1 MNPLEKIIDKLKI
14 KPTLEQR
21 EQVEVVL
28 GAPKQEEVI
37 IRNITIREDINKNYQ
52 RDALKEKLKASKMS
66 KVTIRIPAKEPA
78 ETHSAAPVFKPSK
91 KPVKT
96 AKKISLIIEEE
107 DEDEH
112 EKGEVE
118 LMKDEGAVVPQP
130 RKKGRTTEKA
140 KKGVAILGPEEFVQ
154 IGDVPIIDRIY
165 KKDPPVKYKVSS
177 YYMNNR
183 EIFVNFINSLFEP
196 YRKEL
201 EDDTSIISCDTI
213 GSGSDSFSL
222 LTHQQI
228 VRDYINL
235 YTPYRGLLLFHGL
248 GSGKTCTSIAIAEGM
263 KNNKRIIIMT
273 PASLRRNYMEELK
286 KCGDFI
292 YKKNQ
297 NWTWISTDSHPDQID
312 TLSMLLSLPVEY
324 IKRKHGAWLINIK
337 EPPNYPTLTSQD
349 KKSLD
354 EQLDE
359 MIQIKYTFINYN
371 GLRSNRLKE
380 LTNNFEKNLF
390 DDAVVIIDEAH
401 NFISRIV
408 NKISK
413 EKDIAVNDKGEKE
426 YLPKALS
433 LKLYHY
439 LLDAKSARVVLLTG
453 TPIINYPN
461 EIGVLFNILRGYIK
475 TWEMQLDIKTNKKI
489 STDTLQSIL
498 MRDKNLDYLDY
509 SPASNKLYVTRNPLG
524 FKNKI
529 KESSGYLGVTNEKK
543 DETGKS
549 VFDSEYIS
557 DNDFERKLIGY
568 LKRND
573 IEVIPNSVKIH
584 NYTALPDKLDNFIT
598 RFIDPVTKSIKN
610 IESFKRRIVGLTSYF
625 RSAQEDLLPRYEKTP
640 EYYHVIKIPMSPYQ
654 FKVYESARKEERKM
668 EKSSKKKQGSFDKDG
683 IYKDATSTYRIFS
696 RLFCN
701 FVMPVPPGRP
711 MPREASEVQNMENLL
726 KAAEKEEIRQDID
739 ADNEGEL
746 EGDVALNAIG
756 DVTYQDRINNAIKEI
771 KNNASEYLSPEGL
784 QTYSPKFLHI
794 LDNIMDPEYKG
805 LHLVYSQFRTLEGI
819 GIFTMVMEANGFAQ
833 FKIVKTSSGA
843 WEIQMKESDLGKPTF
858 ALYTG
863 TETAEEKEIIRNI
876 YNGDWDFVPTNIA
889 SHLREISNNN
899 NMGEIIKVFM
909 ITSSGSE
916 GINLRNTR
924 YVHIMEPYWHPVRT
938 EQVIGRARRIC
949 SHKELPIELQSV
961 EVFVYLMTF
970 TAEQIKSDDSIEL
983 KQKDLSKRDPKVPL
997 TSDEALYEISS
1008 IKEEVN
1014 TQLINAVKE
1023 AAIDCAVY
1031 SHNSKENLHCLNFGE
1046 PINSKFAFNPSISA
1060 DQTDI
1065 VATLNKKEIKW
1076 KAKPVKIYGIDYA
1089 ARKMNETLY
1098 NIYDLKSYEA
1108 AQESGVNPL
1117 LIGTLEI
1124 DAKGKKVFKT
1134 IVV

>member
-28 GAPKQEEVI
+28 GAPKQEEVT

-337 EPPNYPTLTSQD
+337 EPSNYPTLTSQD

>member
-668 EKSSKKKQGSFDKDG
+668 EKSSKKS
-683 IYKDATSTYRIFS
+683 
-696 RLFCN
+696 
-701 FVMPVPPGRP
+701 
-711 MPREASEVQNMENLL
+711 
-726 KAAEKEEIRQDID
+726 
-739 ADNEGEL
+739 
-746 EGDVALNAIG
+746 
-756 DVTYQDRINNAIKEI
+756 
-771 KNNASEYLSPEGL
+771 
-784 QTYSPKFLHI
+784 
-794 LDNIMDPEYKG
+794 
-805 LHLVYSQFRTLEGI
+805 
-819 GIFTMVMEANGFAQ
+819 
-833 FKIVKTSSGA
+833 
-843 WEIQMKESDLGKPTF
+843 
-858 ALYTG
+858 
-863 TETAEEKEIIRNI
+863 
-876 YNGDWDFVPTNIA
+876 
-889 SHLREISNNN
+889 
-899 NMGEIIKVFM
+899 KV
-909 ITSSGSE
+909 
-916 GINLRNTR
+916 
-924 YVHIMEPYWHPVRT
+924 
-938 EQVIGRARRIC
+938 
-949 SHKELPIELQSV
+949 
-961 EVFVYLMTF
+961 
-970 TAEQIKSDDSIEL
+970 
-983 KQKDLSKRDPKVPL
+983 
-997 TSDEALYEISS
+997 
-1008 IKEEVN
+1008 
-1014 TQLINAVKE
+1014 
-1023 AAIDCAVY
+1023 
-1031 SHNSKENLHCLNFGE
+1031 
-1046 PINSKFAFNPSISA
+1046 
-1060 DQTDI
+1060 
-1065 VATLNKKEIKW
+1065 
-1076 KAKPVKIYGIDYA
+1076 
-1089 ARKMNETLY
+1089 
-1098 NIYDLKSYEA
+1098 
-1108 AQESGVNPL
+1108 L
-1117 LIGTLEI
+1117 LIKMVYIKTLRQHI
-1124 DAKGKKVFKT
+1124 VFFRAYFAILSCQFLQEDPCLERLVKSK
-1134 IVV
+1134 IWKIC

>member
-337 EPPNYPTLTSQD
+337 EPSNYPTLTSQD

>member
-1023 AAIDCAVY
+1023 EAIDCAVY

>member
-324 IKRKHGAWLINIK
+324 IKRKHGAWLINSK

>member
-1 MNPLEKIIDKLKI
+1 MNPLEKIKDKLKI

-21 EQVEVVL
+21 EQVEVVV
-28 GAPKQEEVI
+28 GAPKQEEVT

-66 KVTIRIPAKEPA
+66 KVTIRIPVKEPT
-78 ETHSAAPVFKPSK
+78 ETYSVAPVFKPSK

-96 AKKISLIIEEE
+96 EKKLTLMIEEE

-118 LMKDEGAVVPQP
+118 QMKDEGAVVPLP

-165 KKDPPVKYKVSS
+165 QKEPPVKYKVSS

-183 EIFVNFINSLFEP
+183 EIFINFINSLFEP

-201 EDDTSIISCDTI
+201 EDDKSIITCDTI
-213 GSGSDSFSL
+213 GRGTDSFSL
-222 LTHQQI
+222 LTHQNI

-248 GSGKTCTSIAIAEGM
+248 GSGKTCTSIGIAEGM
-263 KNNKRIIIMT
+263 KSNKRIIIMT

-286 KCGDFI
+286 KCGEFI

-312 TLSMLLSLPVEY
+312 TLSILLSLPVEY

-337 EPPNYPTLTSQD
+337 EPPNYSTLTSQD

-359 MIQIKYTFINYN
+359 MIQVKYTFINYN

-413 EKDIAVNDKGEKE
+413 EKDIAFNDKGEKE

-489 STDTLQSIL
+489 STETLQSIL

-549 VFDSEYIS
+549 VFDPEHIS
-557 DNDFERKLIGY
+557 DNDFERRLIGY
-568 LKRND
+568 LKKND

-584 NYTALPDKLDNFIT
+584 NYTALPDKLDNFLT

-640 EYYHVIKIPMSPYQ
+640 EYYHVIKIPMSSYQ

-711 MPREASEVQNMENLL
+711 MPREAGEVQNMENLL
-726 KAAEKEEIRQDID
+726 KDAEKEELRQDID

-746 EGDVALNAIG
+746 EGDIALNAIG
-756 DVTYQDRINNAIKEI
+756 DVTYQDRINNAIKEL
-771 KNNASEYLSPEGL
+771 KTNAAEYLSPEGL
-784 QTYSPKFLHI
+784 QTYSPKFLHM

-833 FKIVKTSSGA
+833 FKIVKSPSGA

-876 YNGDWDFVPTNIA
+876 YNGDWDSVPTNIA

-916 GINLRNTR
+916 GINLKNTR

-961 EVFVYLMTF
+961 EVFIYLMTF

-1031 SHNSKENLHCLNFGE
+1031 SNNSKENLHCLNFGE
-1046 PINSKFAFNPSISA
+1046 PNNNKFAFNPSISA

-1134 IVV
+1134 LVV

>member
-349 KKSLD
+349 KMSLD